1 MVLFTALLSGK
12 GGINM
17 TIETNIGNFGN
28 FRDMLTC
35 MTQEHH
41 DTVDVLKADYWGINL
56 KLTNNLQL
64 SLSDVR
70 NLADASR

>member
-1 MVLFTALLSGK
+1 MPLPCLSSK
-12 GGINM
+12 EVQAM

-56 KLTNNLQL
+56 KLTNNLRL

>member
-1 MVLFTALLSGK
+1 MPLPCLSSK
-12 GGINM
+12 EVQAM

-28 FRDMLTC
+28 FRDILTC

-56 KLTNNLQL
+56 KLTRNLQL
-64 SLSDVR
+64 SVSDVR
-70 NLADASR
+70 KLADVSR